1 MGRGVTI
8 GANATIMCGV
18 RIGAY
23 AFVGAGAVVTRD
35 VPAHALVLGAPA
47 RVVGWACACAETISR
62 SKTRPRRLVCDK
74 CDTGPAER
82 VGEPTLARRS
92 LRLR

>member
-1 MGRGVTI
+1 M
-8 GANATIMCGV
+8 
-18 RIGAY
+18 
-23 AFVGAGAVVTRD
+23 
-35 VPAHALVLGAPA
+35 
-47 RVVGWACACAETISR
+47 ISR

-82 VGEPTLARRS
+82 VGEPTVARRS